1 MSTPRRK
8 QVSDAIRILQRKR
21 DASARATHL
30 KAELGMV
37 SRSTIERKI
46 MSTKTSIK
54 RIALVA
60 AAALTLGGFS
70 VISSESAH
78 AAVTA
83 DVTGVGISNIAF
95 TSTTAAALTN
105 PGTVG
110 SPVQATV
117 APGATFY
124 IGAASLANGGTF
136 METVT
141 AGTDSTYLLTDST
154 ADTGTVAGVSTAVT
168 GGFTYA
174 TTAPVKGGTYYYII
188 NTGGVKGYLA
198 LTVSKISATVY
209 DGTLGTGLGS
219 TSVNGVAGPAN
230 TVTLMA
236 MASTTLR
243 GVVSVSGASS
253 TIASVNGTA
262 QTAGTTSVTLP
273 TGNAADTITVTTPVV
288 GSITVSYYPETAQGS
303 GIYSSTASTV
313 AITVN
318 ATGSSG
324 VLSVANSTVY
334 DTITT
339 GQIALANLTAT
350 AATGSAAV
358 ASSTPVARYDWTAN
372 DALKVVMPSTTAY
385 TVTLSGPGSLS
396 ATTTTAGAR
405 ALSGTAGSG
414 TFYLF
419 GDGTSGAATVT
430 VSIGSTVLATKSFTF
445 YSSTV
450 ATLSAVVNHA
460 IIASASKTDYV
471 KDTGTALTTT
481 PSAIAVT
488 AKDASG
494 NVIPGSA
501 SLLASSSNTSVLT
514 VSAPVWDS
522 TDLVYYVPVTGVA
535 KGSAVVTIT
544 NAAGTISTT
553 ATLNV
558 AQAVI
563 ATWTAAFDNTTY
575 AAGDSAKLLITAKDS
590 DGNLVADGTYNNVL
604 AGAFATSQAVTSTLF
619 GTSLKF
625 VNGVAT
631 ATFYAPYNAGTLA
644 VSAKGGSST
653 TVLSTALQLAAATT
667 VLTASANV
675 NAVGG
680 GDASLALD
688 AANAAT
694 DAANNAYD
702 EAQNAT
708 QAASD
713 ALAAVQALAVQ
724 VKALIALVTKI
735 KNKVGA

>member
-1 MSTPRRK
+1 
-8 QVSDAIRILQRKR
+8 
-21 DASARATHL
+21 
-30 KAELGMV
+30 
-37 SRSTIERKI
+37 
-46 MSTKTSIK
+46 
-54 RIALVA
+54 
-60 AAALTLGGFS
+60 
-70 VISSESAH
+70 
-78 AAVTA
+78 
-83 DVTGVGISNIAF
+83 
-95 TSTTAAALTN
+95 LTN

-117 APGATFY
+117 APGAVFY
-124 IGAASLANGGTF
+124 IGAASAATGGGVT

-141 AGTDSTYLLTDST
+141 SGTDSTYLLTDST
-154 ADTGTVAGVSTAVT
+154 ADTGTVSGTSSAVT
-168 GGFTYA
+168 GGFTFA

-188 NTGGVKGYLA
+188 NTGTTNKGYLA

-230 TVTLMA
+230 TVTIAA
-236 MASTTLR
+236 MASPTLR
-243 GVVSVSGASS
+243 GVVTVSGASS
-253 TIASVNGTA
+253 SINTVNGTA
-262 QTAGTTSVTLP
+262 QAAATTSVTLP
-273 TGNAADTITVTTPVV
+273 IGSAADSLTVNTPVV

-313 AITVN
+313 TINVA
-318 ATGSSG
+318 ATGSAG
-324 VLSVANSTVY
+324 VLSVANSNVY
-334 DTITT
+334 DTLTAT
-339 GQIALANLTAT
+339 PTAALANLTAA
-350 AATGSAAV
+350 AATGSSAV
-358 ASSTPVARYDWTAN
+358 AATTPVARYDWAAK
-372 DALKVVMPSTTAY
+372 DALAAGMPGTTAY

-419 GDGTSGAATVT
+419 GDGTSGVATVT
-430 VSIGSTVLATKSFTF
+430 VSSGSTVLATKSFTF

-460 IIASASKTDYV
+460 IVASAAKTDYI
-471 KDTGTALTTT
+471 KDTGTVLTTT

-494 NVIPGSA
+494 NVIPGTA

-522 TDLVYYVPVTGVA
+522 TDSVYYVPVSGVA

-563 ATWTAAFDNTTY
+563 ASWTAAFDKATY
-575 AAGDSAKLLITAKDS
+575 SAGDLASLLITAKDS

-631 ATFYAPYNAGTLA
+631 ATFYAPYNSGTLT

-653 TVLSTALQLAAATT
+653 TVLSPALQLAAATT
-667 VLTASANV
+667 VLTASAAV
-675 NAVGG
+675 TAVGG
-680 GDASLALD
+680 SDASLALD

-713 ALAAVQALAVQ
+713 ALAAVKALAVQ